1 MYEKSVS
8 IVIECCK
15 KILNSAYSQRARS
28 VLSILCIIEDKVT
41 AEETT
46 KSLRSIDAG
55 LYLYP
60 LSYHLLFFLS

>member
-46 KSLRSIDAG
+46 
-55 LYLYP
+55 
-60 LSYHLLFFLS
+60 